1 MTRTLPSPV
10 AAGPDERFGPRLWGL
25 LLVLAGNM
33 LIDALEVS
41 VAVVALP
48 AIGTDLGQP
57 PTVTQWAMTGF
68 AAGFG
73 GLLLF
78 GARVVT
84 LLGRRRVY
92 LAALLAFAAA
102 SALSALAQDPWL
114 LLTTRLLKGFC
125 AALTAPTGLA
135 IITTTFPEGRPRSR
149 AVSVYTLFGAGGF
162 TAGLLLSGWLTETS
176 WRWAF
181 AFPAPVVLL
190 LFACGLRL
198 IPGEALDAPKA
209 PSVPAR
215 GEESVPKGPSIPA
228 GGAGSTPKG
237 PSVPARGAESVPKG
251 PSIPAGGTG
260 SAQKGPSVPARGA
273 ESVPKGPSIP
283 AGGAGSAQKG
293 PSIPAGGAESAPKG
307 RGELRDQPPRRRSRT
322 TTRHFGIPAALTF
335 LGALLTLVQGITQL
349 PTHNWTD
356 PAAIAPLTAA
366 ALLLL
371 AFWQIERRS
380 AAPLLNI
387 GPLRSNPALL
397 RSAAGAACLN
407 GSYLGLLFVL
417 TYQTQTLAG
426 WSPLHTALALL
437 PAAAPPALTALAS
450 GRLVAKFGAP
460 RLIVAGAACAFAGG
474 LLQLRPH
481 PWPLDY
487 PGRML
492 PTLLLVGAAFVLSF
506 AALNM
511 QAMSRLTPADR
522 LTGSGLYQTAVQLAA
537 VLAVALVAALLA
549 AHAPAPGAG
558 PAAAAAA
565 CRPALTLVAAL
576 GLLGLFVGLTGL
588 IRTPPSSLH
597 HGE

>member
-48 AIGTDLGQP
+48 AIGTDLGAA

-114 LLTTRLLKGFC
+114 LLATRLVKGFC

-135 IITTTFPEGRPRSR
+135 IITSTFPEGRPRAR

-181 AFPAPVVLL
+181 AFPAPVVLV
-190 LFACGLRL
+190 LFVSGLRL
-198 IPGEALDAPKA
+198 IPKGGEGGALKA
-209 PSVPAR
+209 ADLSVPR
-215 GEESVPKGPSIPA
+215 
-228 GGAGSTPKG
+228 
-237 PSVPARGAESVPKG
+237 R
-251 PSIPAGGTG
+251 
-260 SAQKGPSVPARGA
+260 
-273 ESVPKGPSIP
+273 
-283 AGGAGSAQKG
+283 
-293 PSIPAGGAESAPKG
+293 GAESAPQG
-307 RGELRDQPPRRRSRT
+307 RGAVLDMRLPPRGRDQPPRRRTMT
-322 TTRHFGIPAALTF
+322 TTAQRYDIPGALTF
-335 LGALLTLVQGITQL
+335 LVALLALVQGITQL
-349 PTHNWTD
+349 PGHRWSD
-356 PAAIAPLTAA
+356 PRAVGPLCAAVV
-366 ALLLL
+366 LL
-371 AFWQIERRS
+371 AVFWWIEGRS
-380 AAPLLNI
+380 ADPLLNV
-387 GPLRSNPALL
+387 GPSLRGNPALL

-426 WSPLHTALALL
+426 WSPLRAAVALT

-450 GRLVAKFGAP
+450 GRLVARFGAP
-460 RLIVAGAACAFAGG
+460 RLIVAGAACAFAGY
-474 LLQLRPH
+474 LLQLRPD

-492 PTLLLVGAAFVLSF
+492 PTLLLVGAGFVLSF

-511 QAMSRLTPADR
+511 QAMSRLAPADR

-537 VLAVALVAALLA
+537 VVTVALVAALLA
-549 AHAPAPGAG
+549 AHAPAAG
-558 PAAAAAA
+558 PAAAAAAAAA
-565 CRPALTLVAAL
+565 CRPALTLVAVLGFL
-576 GLLGLFVGLTGL
+576 GLLVGLTGL

-597 HGE
+597 DGE

>member
-48 AIGTDLGQP
+48 AIGTDLGVA
-57 PTVTQWAMTGF
+57 PTVSQWAMTGF

-92 LAALLAFAAA
+92 LAALLVFAAA
-102 SALSALAQDPWL
+102 SVLSALAQDPWL
-114 LLTTRLLKGFC
+114 LLATRLTKGFC

-135 IITTTFPEGRPRSR
+135 IITSTFPEGRPRSR

-198 IPGEALDAPKA
+198 IPKGDEEATLTAAA
-209 PSVPAR
+209 PSPLR
-215 GEESVPKGPSIPA
+215 R
-228 GGAGSTPKG
+228 GAGSTLKAADLSLPR
-237 PSVPARGAESVPKG
+237 RGAESAPK
-251 PSIPAGGTG
+251 A
-260 SAQKGPSVPARGA
+260 ADLSVPGRGA
-273 ESVPKGPSIP
+273 ESAPKAADLSLPRR
-283 AGGAGSAQKG
+283 
-293 PSIPAGGAESAPKG
+293 GAESAPKG
-307 RGELRDQPPRRRSRT
+307 RGELRDQPPRRRTRT
-322 TTRHFGIPAALTF
+322 WTADRYDIPGALTL
-335 LGALLTLVQGITQL
+335 LGALLALVQGVTQL
-349 PTHNWTD
+349 PGHGWSD
-356 PAAIAPLTAA
+356 PRAVGPLTAA
-366 ALLLL
+366 GLLLL
-371 AFWQIERRS
+371 LLWRVERH
-380 AAPLLNI
+380 APAPLLHI
-387 GPLRSNPALL
+387 GPSLRSNSALL

-426 WSPLHTALALL
+426 WSPLRTALALT

-450 GRLVAKFGAP
+450 GRLVARFGAP
-460 RLIVAGAACAFAGG
+460 RLIVAGAACAFAGY
-474 LLQLRPH
+474 LLQLRPD

-492 PTLLLVGAAFVLSF
+492 PTLLLVGAGFVLSF

-511 QAMSRLTPADR
+511 QAMSRLAPADR

-537 VLAVALVAALLA
+537 VVTVALVAALLA
-549 AHAPAPGAG
+549 AYAPAYAPALTPALAPAPG

-565 CRPALTLVAAL
+565 CRPALTLVAVLGFL
-576 GLLGLFVGLTGL
+576 GLLVGLTGL

-597 HGE
+597 DGE

>member
-1 MTRTLPSPV
+1 MTRTLPAPV
-10 AAGPDERFGPRLWGL
+10 AAGTDERFGPRLWGL

-48 AIGTDLGQP
+48 TIGTDLGQP

-102 SALSALAQDPWL
+102 SALSALAHGPWL
-114 LLTTRLLKGFC
+114 LLATRLTKGFC

-135 IITTTFPEGRPRSR
+135 IITATFPEGRPRSR

-162 TAGLLLSGWLTETS
+162 TAGLLLSGWLTQTS

-190 LFACGLRL
+190 LFAFGLRL
-198 IPGEALDAPKA
+198 IPGEAPGAPTGL
-209 PSVPAR
+209 SVSN
-215 GEESVPKGPSIPA
+215 GD
-228 GGAGSTPKG
+228 
-237 PSVPARGAESVPKG
+237 
-251 PSIPAGGTG
+251 
-260 SAQKGPSVPARGA
+260 
-273 ESVPKGPSIP
+273 
-283 AGGAGSAQKG
+283 AGSAPQ
-293 PSIPAGGAESAPKG
+293 G
-307 RGELRDQPPRRRSRT
+307 RGELRDQPPRRRGRT
-322 TTRHFGIPAALTF
+322 TTRHFGIPSALTL
-335 LGALLTLVQGITQL
+335 LGALLALVQGITQF
-349 PTHNWTD
+349 PAHGWTA
-356 PAAIAPLTAA
+356 PQTTAPLTAA

-371 AFWQIERRS
+371 LLRRVERH
-380 AAPLLNI
+380 ALAPLLNTA
-387 GPLRSNPALL
+387 PLRGNPTLI
-397 RSAAGAACLN
+397 RSALGAACLN

-426 WSPLHTALALL
+426 WSPLHTAFALL

-450 GRLVAKFGAP
+450 GRLVAAFGAP
-460 RLIVAGAACAFAGG
+460 RLIVAGAACAFAGA

-481 PWPLDY
+481 AWPLDY
-487 PGRML
+487 QGRML

-511 QAMSRLTPADR
+511 QAMSRLAPADR

-549 AHAPAPGAG
+549 AHAPA
-558 PAAAAAA
+558 
-565 CRPALTLVAAL
+565 
-576 GLLGLFVGLTGL
+576 
-588 IRTPPSSLH
+588 
-597 HGE
+597 

>member
-102 SALSALAQDPWL
+102 SALSALAHDPWL
-114 LLTTRLLKGFC
+114 LLATRLLKGFC

-135 IITTTFPEGRPRSR
+135 IITSTFPEGRPRSR

-198 IPGEALDAPKA
+198 IPGSPRSDQSSAP
-209 PSVPAR
+209 R
-215 GEESVPKGPSIPA
+215 G
-228 GGAGSTPKG
+228 
-237 PSVPARGAESVPKG
+237 RGAVLDMRLP
-251 PSIPAGGTG
+251 P
-260 SAQKGPSVPARGA
+260 RG
-273 ESVPKGPSIP
+273 
-283 AGGAGSAQKG
+283 
-293 PSIPAGGAESAPKG
+293 
-307 RGELRDQPPRRRSRT
+307 RDQPSRRRTMATAAR
-322 TTRHFGIPAALTF
+322 RYDIPGALTF
-335 LGALLTLVQGITQL
+335 LGALLALVQGITQL
-349 PTHNWTD
+349 PTHNWTA

-387 GPLRSNPALL
+387 GPSLRSNPALI

-417 TYQTQTLAG
+417 TYQTQTLAR
-426 WSPLHTALALL
+426 WSPLHAALALL

-450 GRLVAKFGAP
+450 GRLVARFGAP

-481 PWPLDY
+481 AWPLDY

-588 IRTPPSSLH
+588 IRTSPSSLH
-597 HGE
+597 HGD

>member
-48 AIGTDLGQP
+48 AIGTDLGAA

-102 SALSALAQDPWL
+102 SALSALAHDPWL
-114 LLTTRLLKGFC
+114 LLTTRLIKGFC

-135 IITTTFPEGRPRSR
+135 IITSTFPEGRPRSR

-181 AFPAPVVLL
+181 AFPAPVVLV
-190 LFACGLRL
+190 LFAFGLRL
-198 IPGEALDAPKA
+198 IPSG
-209 PSVPAR
+209 
-215 GEESVPKGPSIPA
+215 
-228 GGAGSTPKG
+228 
-237 PSVPARGAESVPKG
+237 
-251 PSIPAGGTG
+251 
-260 SAQKGPSVPARGA
+260 
-273 ESVPKGPSIP
+273 
-283 AGGAGSAQKG
+283 
-293 PSIPAGGAESAPKG
+293 PKG
-307 RGELRDQPPRRRSRT
+307 RGAVSDMRLPPRGRDQPPPSRTRT
-322 TTRHFGIPAALTF
+322 TTLQRYDIPGALTLLAAL
-335 LGALLTLVQGITQL
+335 LALVQGITQL
-349 PTHNWTD
+349 PSHRWSD
-356 PAAIAPLTAA
+356 PRAVGPLCAA
-366 ALLLL
+366 ALLLG

-380 AAPLLNI
+380 ADPLLNV
-387 GPLRSNPALL
+387 GPSLRGNPALL

-426 WSPLHTALALL
+426 WSPLRAAVALT

-450 GRLVAKFGAP
+450 GRLVARFGAP
-460 RLIVAGAACAFAGG
+460 RLIVAGAACAFAGY
-474 LLQLRPH
+474 LLQLRPD

-492 PTLLLVGAAFVLSF
+492 PTLLLVGAGFVLSF

-511 QAMSRLTPADR
+511 QAMSRLAPADR

-537 VLAVALVAALLA
+537 VVTVALVAALLA
-549 AHAPAPGAG
+549 AQAPGAGGG

-565 CRPALTLVAAL
+565 CRPALTLVAVLGFL
-576 GLLGLFVGLTGL
+576 GLLVGLTGL

-597 HGE
+597 DGE

>member
-102 SALSALAQDPWL
+102 SALSALAHDPWL

-135 IITTTFPEGRPRSR
+135 IITSHFPEGRPRSR

-162 TAGLLLSGWLTETS
+162 TTGLLLSGWLTETS

-181 AFPAPVVLL
+181 AFPAPVVLV

-198 IPGEALDAPKA
+198 IPGAP
-209 PSVPAR
+209 
-215 GEESVPKGPSIPA
+215 
-228 GGAGSTPKG
+228 GGDQS
-237 PSVPARGAESVPKG
+237 
-251 PSIPAGGTG
+251 
-260 SAQKGPSVPARGA
+260 
-273 ESVPKGPSIP
+273 
-283 AGGAGSAQKG
+283 
-293 PSIPAGGAESAPKG
+293 SAPKG
-307 RGELRDQPPRRRSRT
+307 RGELRDQPPPVRTIT
-322 TTRHFGIPAALTF
+322 TTASRYDIPGALTF
-335 LGALLTLVQGITQL
+335 LGALLALVQGITQL
-349 PTHNWTD
+349 PTHNWSD
-356 PAAIAPLTAA
+356 PRAVGPLCTA

-371 AFWQIERRS
+371 AFWQIERR
-380 AAPLLNI
+380 ATAPLLNI
-387 GPLRSNPALL
+387 APSLRGNPALI

-426 WSPLHTALALL
+426 WSPLRTALALL

-450 GRLVAKFGAP
+450 GRLVGTFGAP

-481 PWPLDY
+481 SWPLDY

-492 PTLLLVGAAFVLSF
+492 PTLLLVGTAFVLSF

-537 VLAVALVAALLA
+537 VLAIALVAALLA

-576 GLLGLFVGLTGL
+576 GFLGLSVGLTGL

>member
-1 MTRTLPSPV
+1 MTRTLPAPV
-10 AAGPDERFGPRLWGL
+10 AAGADERFGPRLWGL

-102 SALSALAQDPWL
+102 SVLSALAHDPWL
-114 LLTTRLLKGFC
+114 LLATRLAKGFC

-135 IITTTFPEGRPRSR
+135 IITSTFPEGRPRSR

-198 IPGEALDAPKA
+198 
-209 PSVPAR
+209 VPR
-215 GEESVPKGPSIPA
+215 GDDESDPRR
-228 GGAGSTPKG
+228 GAESTPKG
-237 PSVPARGAESVPKG
+237 L
-251 PSIPAGGTG
+251 
-260 SAQKGPSVPARGA
+260 SAPT
-273 ESVPKGPSIP
+273 
-283 AGGAGSAQKG
+283 
-293 PSIPAGGAESAPKG
+293 GGAESAPKG
-307 RGELRDQPPRRRSRT
+307 RGELRDQPPRRRTRT
-322 TTRHFGIPAALTF
+322 TTRHFGVFSALTL
-335 LGALLTLVQGITQL
+335 LGALLALVQGITQL
-349 PTHNWTD
+349 PAHGWSD
-356 PAAIAPLTAA
+356 PRAVGPLCTA
-366 ALLLL
+366 ALLLP
-371 AFWQIERRS
+371 AFRHIERRS
-380 AAPLLNI
+380 TAPLLTL
-387 GPLRSNPALL
+387 GPLRGNPALI
-397 RSAAGAACLN
+397 RSAIGAACLN

-426 WSPLHTALALL
+426 WSPLRTAFALL

-450 GRLVAKFGAP
+450 GRLVARFGAP
-460 RLIVAGAACAFAGG
+460 RLIVAGAACAFAGA

-481 PWPLDY
+481 VWPLDY

-492 PTLLLVGAAFVLSF
+492 PTLLLIGAAFVLSF

-511 QAMSRLTPADR
+511 QAMSRLAPTDR

-537 VLAVALVAALLA
+537 VLAVALTAALLA
-549 AHAPAPGAG
+549 AHAPAHGAG

-576 GLLGLFVGLTGL
+576 GFLGLLVGLTGL
-588 IRTPPSSLH
+588 IRTQPPAASPH

>member
-102 SALSALAQDPWL
+102 SALSALAHDPWL
-114 LLTTRLLKGFC
+114 LLATRVLKGFC

-135 IITTTFPEGRPRSR
+135 IITSTFPEGRPRSR

-162 TAGLLLSGWLTETS
+162 TAGLVLSGWLTETS

-190 LFACGLRL
+190 LFALGLRL
-198 IPGEALDAPKA
+198 VPGETPGSPDGVGPGA
-209 PSVPAR
+209 SSG
-215 GEESVPKGPSIPA
+215 GEV
-228 GGAGSTPKG
+228 
-237 PSVPARGAESVPKG
+237 
-251 PSIPAGGTG
+251 
-260 SAQKGPSVPARGA
+260 
-273 ESVPKGPSIP
+273 
-283 AGGAGSAQKG
+283 
-293 PSIPAGGAESAPKG
+293 SAPKG
-307 RGELRDQPPRRRSRT
+307 TGTSASSRGEASAPRGRGAVSDMRLPPRGRDQPPRRRTCT
-322 TTRHFGIPAALTF
+322 TTARRYDIPGALTF
-335 LGALLTLVQGITQL
+335 LGALLALVQGITQL
-349 PTHNWTD
+349 STHGWSD
-356 PAAIAPLTAA
+356 PRALGPLCTA

-380 AAPLLNI
+380 ADPLLNI
-387 GPLRSNPALL
+387 GPSLRRNPALI
-397 RSAAGAACLN
+397 RSAVGAACLN
-407 GSYLGLLFVL
+407 GAYLGLLFVL

-426 WSPLHTALALL
+426 WSPLRTALALL
-437 PAAAPPALTALAS
+437 PAAAPPALTAPAA
-450 GRLVAKFGAP
+450 GRLVARFGAP
-460 RLIVAGAACAFAGG
+460 RLIVAGAACAFAGC

-481 PWPLDY
+481 AWPLDY

-492 PTLLLVGAAFVLSF
+492 PTLLLIGAAFVLSF

-537 VLAVALVAALLA
+537 LLAVALVAALLA

-576 GLLGLFVGLTGL
+576 GFLGLLVGLTGL
-588 IRTPPSSLH
+588 IRTPPPPSSLH

>member
-48 AIGTDLGQP
+48 AIGTDLGAA

-114 LLTTRLLKGFC
+114 LLTTRLIKGFC

-135 IITTTFPEGRPRSR
+135 IITSTFPEGRPRAR

-162 TAGLLLSGWLTETS
+162 TAGLILSGWLTEAS

-181 AFPAPVVLL
+181 AFPAPVVLV
-190 LFACGLRL
+190 LFAFGLRL
-198 IPGEALDAPKA
+198 IPG
-209 PSVPAR
+209 
-215 GEESVPKGPSIPA
+215 
-228 GGAGSTPKG
+228 
-237 PSVPARGAESVPKG
+237 
-251 PSIPAGGTG
+251 
-260 SAQKGPSVPARGA
+260 
-273 ESVPKGPSIP
+273 
-283 AGGAGSAQKG
+283 
-293 PSIPAGGAESAPKG
+293 APKG
-307 RGELRDQPPRRRSRT
+307 RGAVLDVRLPPRGRDQPPPSRTRT
-322 TTRHFGIPAALTF
+322 TTLQRYDIPGALTL
-335 LGALLTLVQGITQL
+335 LGALLALVQGVTQL
-349 PTHNWTD
+349 ATHRWSD
-356 PAAIAPLTAA
+356 PRAVGPLCAA

-371 AFWQIERRS
+371 AFSQIEHRS
-380 AAPLLNI
+380 ADPLLKV
-387 GPLRSNPALL
+387 GPALRNNPALL

-426 WSPLHTALALL
+426 WSPLRAAVALT
-437 PAAAPPALTALAS
+437 PAAAPPAFTALAS

-460 RLIVAGAACAFAGG
+460 RLIVAGAACAFAGY
-474 LLQLRPH
+474 LLQLRPD

-492 PTLLLVGAAFVLSF
+492 PTLLLVGAGFVLSF

-511 QAMSRLTPADR
+511 QAMSRLAPADR

-537 VLAVALVAALLA
+537 VVTVALVAALLA
-549 AHAPAPGAG
+549 AYAPAPG

-565 CRPALTLVAAL
+565 CRPALTLVAVLGFL
-576 GLLGLFVGLTGL
+576 GLLVGLTGL

-597 HGE
+597 DGE

>member
-176 WRWAF
+176 WRWSF

-198 IPGEALDAPKA
+198 IPKGNDQSAP
-209 PSVPAR
+209 
-215 GEESVPKGPSIPA
+215 G
-228 GGAGSTPKG
+228 
-237 PSVPARGAESVPKG
+237 RGAES
-251 PSIPAGGTG
+251 AL
-260 SAQKGPSVPARGA
+260 
-273 ESVPKGPSIP
+273 
-283 AGGAGSAQKG
+283 
-293 PSIPAGGAESAPKG
+293 KG
-307 RGELRDQPPRRRSRT
+307 RGELRDQPPRRRTIT
-322 TTRHFGIPAALTF
+322 TTARRYDIPGALTF
-335 LGALLTLVQGITQL
+335 LGALLALVQGITQL
-349 PTHNWTD
+349 PAHGWSD
-356 PAAIAPLTAA
+356 PRAVGPLCTAA
-366 ALLLL
+366 LFLL
-371 AFWQIERRS
+371 AFWQIERR
-380 AAPLLNI
+380 ATDPLLNI
-387 GPLRSNPALL
+387 GPSLRANPTLI

-450 GRLVAKFGAP
+450 GRLVTAFGAP

-481 PWPLDY
+481 AWPLDY

-549 AHAPAPGAG
+549 AHTPAPGTG

>member
-1 MTRTLPSPV
+1 MTRTLPAPV
-10 AAGPDERFGPRLWGL
+10 AAGADERFGPRLWGL

-102 SALSALAQDPWL
+102 SVLSALAQDPWL
-114 LLTTRLLKGFC
+114 LLATRLAKGFC

-135 IITTTFPEGRPRSR
+135 IITSTFPEGRPRSR

-198 IPGEALDAPKA
+198 IPKGDDESAPKE
-209 PSVPAR
+209 PDVS
-215 GEESVPKGPSIPA
+215 A
-228 GGAGSTPKG
+228 GGAK
-237 PSVPARGAESVPKG
+237 
-251 PSIPAGGTG
+251 
-260 SAQKGPSVPARGA
+260 
-273 ESVPKGPSIP
+273 
-283 AGGAGSAQKG
+283 
-293 PSIPAGGAESAPKG
+293 SAPKG
-307 RGELRDQPPRRRSRT
+307 RGELRDQPPPGRTRTT
-322 TTRHFGIPAALTF
+322 TTRHFGIPSALTL
-335 LGALLTLVQGITQL
+335 LGALLALVQGITQL
-349 PTHNWTD
+349 PAHGWTA
-356 PAAIAPLTAA
+356 PQATAPLTAA
-366 ALLLL
+366 VLLLL
-371 AFWQIERRS
+371 LFQQIERRS
-380 AAPLLNI
+380 ADPLLNT
-387 GPLRSNPALL
+387 GPLRGNPALI
-397 RSAAGAACLN
+397 RSAIGAACLN

-426 WSPLHTALALL
+426 WSPLRTAFALL

-450 GRLVAKFGAP
+450 GRLVARFGAP
-460 RLIVAGAACAFAGG
+460 RLIVAGAACAFAGA
-474 LLQLRPH
+474 LLQLRAH
-481 PWPLDY
+481 AWPLDY

-537 VLAVALVAALLA
+537 VLAVALAAALLA
-549 AHAPAPGAG
+549 AHAPAHGAG

-565 CRPALTLVAAL
+565 CRPALTLVATLGFL
-576 GLLGLFVGLTGL
+576 GLLVGLTGL
-588 IRTPPSSLH
+588 IRTQPPASSPH